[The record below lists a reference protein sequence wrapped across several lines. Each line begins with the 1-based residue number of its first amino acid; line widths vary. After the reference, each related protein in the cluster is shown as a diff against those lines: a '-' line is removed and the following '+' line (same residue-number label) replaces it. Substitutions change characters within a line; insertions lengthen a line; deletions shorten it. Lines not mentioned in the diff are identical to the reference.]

1 MSKYYMPPWYQRL
14 LDGIRSLLWAAF
26 PPTRALPPGA
36 VVLVLDAI
44 EPYRALWTAHNDRC
58 LRTLLCAARK
68 ADCPVVFTRWERTR
82 EWPRDVVNE
91 KGHWSEF
98 LPSRESAFLPGLVEA
113 DRDTVVPV
121 VHANAFT
128 SQAVSDAVGTR
139 PLVLA
144 GMWTEACVTCTAR
157 AAAERN
163 VRVQVAADCCSGH
176 TVHHLLALWT
186 MQALFATV
194 IRVV

>member
-1 MSKYYMPPWYQRL
+1 MSDTYMPPWYQRL
-14 LDGIRSLLWAAF
+14 AEGMRSLLWAAF
-26 PPTRALPPGA
+26 PPKRDLPPDA

-44 EPYRALWTAHNDRC
+44 EPYRSLWTRRNDHC
-58 LRTLLCAARK
+58 LRTLLREARR
-68 ADCPVVFTRWERTR
+68 AGRPVIFTRWERTR
-82 EWPRDVVNE
+82 EWPHDVIAE

-98 LPSRESAFLPGLVEA
+98 LPSRDSAFLPGLVA
-113 DRDTVVPV
+113 DDDQVAPV

-128 SQAVSDAVGTR
+128 NQAIAEAVGPR

-144 GMWTEACVTCTAR
+144 GMWTEACVACTAR

-163 VRVQVAADCCSGH
+163 VRVYVAADCCSGH
-176 TVHHLLALWT
+176 SFAHLLALWT

-194 IRVV
+194 TRIV

>member
-1 MSKYYMPPWYQRL
+1 MRGAYMPPWYRRL
-14 LDGIRSLLWAAF
+14 ADGIRSLLWAAF
-26 PPTRALPPGA
+26 PPKRALPPGA
-36 VVLVLDAI
+36 VVLVLDVV
-44 EPYRALWTAHNDRC
+44 EPYRSLWTPRHDHC

-68 ADCPVVFTRWERTR
+68 ADCPIVFTRWERTR
-82 EWPRDVVNE
+82 EWPRDVVAE
-91 KGHWSEF
+91 KGHWTEF
-98 LPSRESAFLPGLVEA
+98 LPTRDSAFLPGLVGVH
-113 DRDTVVPV
+113 DQVVPV

-128 SQAVSDAVGTR
+128 SQAICDAVGTR
-139 PLVLA
+139 PLMLA

-176 TVHHLLALWT
+176 SIAHLLALWT

-194 IRVV
+194 VRVA